1 VYGILVLE
9 ETMTCRMV
17 GALFILVALT
27 WPGEP
32 LAGEGGRKAEPSDCG
47 SLALYHLLR
56 LEGRPI
62 DLDRLTAALPAPGAE
77 GLSFLDLRDAAGRLG
92 LPLDAV
98 LLTKQRSAI
107 RAPVLVFIKGNQEG
121 HFLVVRP
128 VGHTGNLV
136 QIIDG
141 ERTPIVVD
149 AARLFASNGWTG
161 LALILRRHNYFIIT
175 ALSISLACF
184 IAIALRV
191 WARRR
196 TWQSASLDTHGGG
209 SA

>member
-1 VYGILVLE
+1 
-9 ETMTCRMV
+9 MTCRMV
-17 GALFILVALT
+17 GASLMLIALT
-27 WPGEP
+27 LPGEP
-32 LAGEGGRKAEPSDCG
+32 LADDGSRIAEPKDCG
-47 SLALYHLLR
+47 SLALYQLLR

-62 DLDRLTAALPAPGAE
+62 DLDRVAAALPVPGSE

-92 LPLDAV
+92 LTLDAV
-98 LLTKQRSAI
+98 ALTKQRSAI
-107 RAPVLVFIKGNQEG
+107 RTPALLFIKGDRHG

-149 AARLFASNGWTG
+149 AARLFASTGWTG
-161 LALILRRHNYFIIT
+161 LALIPHRHNYF
-175 ALSISLACF
+175 LMMVLGISLVCF
-184 IAIALRV
+184 VAIALRV

-196 TWQSASLDTHGGG
+196 TWQSASQPPEMIT
-209 SA
+209 A